1 METYRVP
8 EERPP
13 VVVWYRVYCG
23 LMAGLYLL
31 VLAAGI
37 FLATVGPE
45 VMPDVSSEDAM
56 AMEISGWVY
65 LVLGAVFFVP
75 FAMGLFL
82 GNAPWCWI
90 YGIVLICLSFTS
102 VCCLPAGIP
111 LLIFWIKPETKAWY
125 GRS

>member
-1 METYRVP
+1 M
-8 EERPP
+8 
-13 VVVWYRVYCG
+13 VVWYRVYCG

-31 VLAAGI
+31 LFVVGI
-37 FLATVGPE
+37 FLVSVGPE
-45 VMPDVSSEDAM
+45 MMPDVTEEDAI
-56 AMEISGWVY
+56 AMKISGWSY
-65 LVLGAVFFVP
+65 LVAGAVFLVP
-75 FAMGLFL
+75 FAIGLFL

-125 GRS
+125 GRN